1 MVFECMYAIF
11 DSQIPNF
18 SVCIERATRN
28 DIITSL
34 IGIEGA
40 YLDGVTLKAIGDCL
54 YVHSYF

>member
-1 MVFECMYAIF
+1 MVFKCVYAIL

-40 YLDGVTLKAIGDCL
+40 DLNGVTLKAVGDCL